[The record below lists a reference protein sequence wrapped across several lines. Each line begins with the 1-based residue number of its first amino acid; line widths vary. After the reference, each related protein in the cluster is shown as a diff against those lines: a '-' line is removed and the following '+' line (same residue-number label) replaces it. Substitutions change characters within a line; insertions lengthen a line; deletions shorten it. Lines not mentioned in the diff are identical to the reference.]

1 MPKLKRMKRINRLII
16 LIIAMVILPVVLQ
29 AQAPLKVGISKDAAT
44 GKFEM
49 LAQEVKSEIKALA
62 QARGGAVFKE
72 MNAVWQPEKV
82 DENLRELL
90 NNPEI
95 DIVVTLGFLSSAAAA
110 QLSAYPKPVIAATLL
125 DPGLQELSLQPDSS
139 TGIPNFS
146 YISSMIRLRNDMRA
160 FYDMFGFNHLAVL
173 VPEPLYVNFQPLHAF
188 LNQEGQTF
196 DLSFV
201 PVVPGMDNVLSEM
214 SSTVDAAYVFP
225 MVQSTPGET
234 KALYDALN
242 NRRIPS
248 LAVGGPGDLELGA
261 SVTFTPQ
268 FTLLQMAREVA
279 LRVLKV
285 SEGINLSEIPVTRS
299 ENKRTPMI
307 NLESLRQ
314 TGKFPVRWKELQNA
328 TLINIEKIPGE
339 TLELR
344 QAIAL
349 ALENNLQ
356 GKITDQDLLMAQT
369 DVRIAK
375 SNVLPQVEVS
385 GSAVQLSQNLV
396 RASMGQRGEF
406 TVTGSASLKQ
416 VIYSEAAFA
425 NIALKKLAAEYEQ
438 QSNRQTLLDIVS
450 NTSGVYISLLFA
462 KNNLQIKNENVF
474 VTLQN
479 LELAKAK
486 EQSGEGGISDVNR
499 WISEL
504 SISKM
509 ELNDAQAGYQSTMY
523 QLNELLNQPISSSIS
538 TPDSSKIDKAIVP
551 DQSILAHYFSNPN
564 LTEKYADFLIAEMNV
579 HSPELQQLLTAGEMV
594 DRKKS
599 MQIRQLFVPEVALFG
614 GADQAFVREGTQEIP
629 NLPIPSPPD
638 DITWNLGVRMSLP
651 IFEGGRKKA
660 EVQRATIEQDKIA
673 WQKNDLLNNMEKG
686 LRSNVQLLKASY
698 SELDLSQNAARAAED
713 NYKVV
718 QDAYAQGVATV
729 IQLIDAQNVMIR
741 TKHMASSAYYQYILD
756 YIKAERLQGRFTFLT
771 DEAQQQEYTNR
782 LLNNLNK
789 E

>member
-1 MPKLKRMKRINRLII
+1 MISIKQKRMKRLNKFVAV
-16 LIIAMVILPVVLQ
+16 IIALLLLPAVLQ
-29 AQAPLKVGISKDAAT
+29 AQVPLKIGISKDAAT
-44 GKFEM
+44 GEFEI
-49 LAQEVKSEIKALA
+49 LSQQIRSEIEALT
-62 QARGGAVFKE
+62 QARGGVDFKE
-72 MNAVWQPEKV
+72 ISAGWQPDKV
-82 DENLRELL
+82 NENLRDLL
-90 NNPEI
+90 ADPET
-95 DIVVTLGFLSSAAAA
+95 DIIVTLGFLSSAAAA
-110 QLSAYPKPVIAATLL
+110 QLSDYPKPVIAATML
-125 DPGLQELSLQPDSS
+125 DPGMQGLSLQPDSS
-139 TGIPNFS
+139 TGISNFS
-146 YISSMIRLRNDMRA
+146 YIPSMIRLQNDMRA
-160 FYDMFGFNHLAVL
+160 FNGMFGFNHLAVL
-173 VPEPLYVNFQPLHAF
+173 IPEPLYTNFQPLRPF
-188 LNQEGQTF
+188 LNQEGQGF
-196 DLSFV
+196 SISFV
-201 PVVPGMDNVLSEM
+201 PVSSGMEDALSQLPA
-214 SSTVDAAYVFP
+214 TVDAAYVFP
-225 MVQSTPGET
+225 MVQSTPAEI

-248 LAVGGPGDLELGA
+248 LAVGGSGDLELGA

-285 SEGINLSEIPVTRS
+285 SEGTNLSEIPVTRS
-299 ENKRTPMI
+299 ENKRTPVI
-307 NLESLRQ
+307 NMESLRK
-314 TGKFPVRWKELQNA
+314 TGKFPSGWQELQNA

-344 QAIAL
+344 QAIAQ

-396 RASMGQRGEF
+396 RASMGQKGEF

-438 QSNRQTLLDIVS
+438 QSNRQTMLDIVS
-450 NTSGVYISLLFA
+450 NASGAYISLLFA
-462 KNNLQIKNENVF
+462 KNNLQIKNENVYA
-474 VTLQN
+474 TLQN

-499 WISEL
+499 WVSEL

-509 ELNDAQAGYQSTMY
+509 ELNDAQAAYQAAMY
-523 QLNELLNQPISSSIS
+523 QLNELLNRPIGSSIS
-538 TPDSSKIDKAIVP
+538 TPDSTKIDKTIVP

-564 LTEKYADFLIAEMNV
+564 LTEKYADFLIDEMNV

-614 GADQAFVREGTQEIP
+614 QADQAFIREGTQEIP

-638 DITWNLGVRMSLP
+638 DITWNLGLRMSLP

-698 SELDLSQNAARAAED
+698 SGLGLSQNAAHAAED

-729 IQLIDAQNVMIR
+729 TQLIDAQNVMIS
-741 TKHMASSAYYQYILD
+741 TKHMATSAYYQYILD

-771 DEAQQQEYTNR
+771 DQTEQQEYFNR
-782 LLNNLNK
+782 LINY
-789 E
+789 

>member
-1 MPKLKRMKRINRLII
+1 MKRLNNFV
-16 LIIAMVILPVVLQ
+16 AVIFALLLLPTVMQ
-29 AQAPLKVGISKDAAT
+29 AQVPVKVGISKDAAT
-44 GKFEM
+44 GEIEK
-49 LAQEVKSEIKALA
+49 LAQEVKSEIQALV
-62 QARGGAVFKE
+62 QARGGVVFKE
-72 MNAVWQPEKV
+72 LNAGWQPEKV

-90 NNPEI
+90 NNPET
-95 DIVVTLGFLSSAAAA
+95 DIVVTLGFLSSATAA

-125 DPGLQELSLQPDSS
+125 DPGLQALSLQSDSS
-139 TGIPNFS
+139 TGIPNFT
-146 YISSMIRLRNDMRA
+146 YIPSMIQLRNDMRA
-160 FYDMFGFNHLAVL
+160 FYDMFEFNHLAVL
-173 VPEPLYVNFQPLHAF
+173 VPEPLYVNFQQLRMF
-188 LNQEGQTF
+188 LIQEGQAF
-196 DLSFV
+196 DLTFV
-201 PVVPGMDNVLSEM
+201 PVVPGKENVLSEM
-214 SSTVDAAYVFP
+214 PSTVDAAYVFP
-225 MVQSTPGET
+225 MVQNTPGET

-248 LAVGGPGDLELGA
+248 LAVGGPSDLELGA

-299 ENKRTPMI
+299 ENKHTPMI
-307 NLESLRQ
+307 NMESLRQ
-314 TGKFPVRWKELQNA
+314 TGRFPVGWQELQNA

-375 SNVLPQVEVS
+375 SNILPQVEVS

-396 RASMGQRGEF
+396 RSSMGQRGEF

-425 NIALKKLAAEYEQ
+425 NIALKKLATEYEQ

-450 NTSGVYISLLFA
+450 KTSSAYISLLFA
-462 KNNLQIKNENVF
+462 KNNLQIKNENVYA
-474 VTLQN
+474 TQQN
-479 LELAKAK
+479 LKLAKAK
-486 EQSGEGGISDVNR
+486 ELSGEGGISDVNR

-509 ELNDAQAGYQSTMY
+509 DLNDAQAGYQATMY
-523 QLNELLNQPISSSIS
+523 QLNELLNQPIGSSIS
-538 TPDSSKIDKAIVP
+538 TPDSSKIDKTIVP
-551 DQSILAHYFSNPN
+551 NQNILAHYFSNPN

-579 HSPELQQLLTAGEMV
+579 HSPELQQLVTAGEMI

-599 MQIRQLFVPEVALFG
+599 MQIRQLFVPEVAMFG
-614 GADQAFVREGTQEIP
+614 NADQAFVRDGTQKIS

-660 EVQRATIEQDKIA
+660 EVHRATIEQDKIT

-686 LRSNVQLLKASY
+686 LRSNVQLLKASFR
-698 SELDLSQNAARAAED
+698 ELDLSKNAARAAED

-729 IQLIDAQNVMIR
+729 IQLIDAQNVMIQTR
-741 TKHMASSAYYQYILD
+741 HMASSAYYQYIID
-756 YIKAERLQGRFTFLT
+756 YIKAERLQGRFTFVT
-771 DEAQQQEYTNR
+771 DEVQQQEYTNR
-782 LLNNLNK
+782 LLNNLNN